1 MMFSV
6 RAFTDGAQPNQLS
19 RCARLHLAKTLQMLQ
34 ARLHDSDQS
43 FAISDGT
50 IIVVFFLA
58 SAAELM
64 GDFAAVENHIRGLE
78 KIINLRGG
86 VWALNVHNN
95 LHVKVCR

>member
-19 RCARLHLAKTLQMLQ
+19 SCARLHLAKTLQMLQ